1 MHPRTSR
8 RQDAAET
15 YLKSTE
21 GRNNIT
27 VLTGAHACKV
37 IFAEGIGGLT
47 AVGVEF
53 EIANVKHVVNAT
65 KEVILSA
72 GE

>member
-1 MHPRTSR
+1 MHPKTSR

-37 IFAEGIGGLT
+37 IFGEGTGELT
-47 AVGVEF
+47 AVGIEF
-53 EIANVKHVVNAT
+53 EVANVKYTVSAA